1 MFGSLV
7 GFLNKIR
14 IDDTLRLVPEMWC
27 LASVDQ
33 EDLNLEPNP
42 RYGDHQDPMVEDI
55 EEAVRDFSGFLSP
68 VIGTATTPSDLP
80 EDARMEEPTHS
91 DADVDMAPPPPL
103 HDPPPPPPPSTSS
116 LRPKADLT
124 RATPPPSTPS
134 EHPVEQPA
142 RGQRIWGCNR
152 SPSLRTWQPS

>member
-1 MFGSLV
+1 MFGSLE

-14 IDDTLRLVPEMWC
+14 IDDTLRLVPEMRR

-55 EEAVRDFSGFLSP
+55 EEAVRDFPGFPSP
-68 VIGTATTPSDLP
+68 VIGMVTTPSNLP
-80 EDARMEEPTHS
+80 EDARMEDPTHS

-103 HDPPPPPPPSTSS
+103 NDPPV
-116 LRPKADLT
+116 
-124 RATPPPSTPS
+124 RATAVRWTQSRMQS
-134 EHPVEQPA
+134 
-142 RGQRIWGCNR
+142 GMWY
-152 SPSLRTWQPS
+152 

>member
-1 MFGSLV
+1 MFGSLE

-14 IDDTLRLVPEMWC
+14 IDDTLRLVPEMRR

-42 RYGDHQDPMVEDI
+42 RSDHQDPMVEDI
-55 EEAVRDFSGFLSP
+55 EEAVRDFSGFPSP

-80 EDARMEEPTHS
+80 EDARMEDPSRS

-103 HDPPPPPPPSTSS
+103 HDAPPPPSHPPPIIHDPPPLPLILLPSTSS
-116 LRPKADLT
+116 L
-124 RATPPPSTPS
+124 
-134 EHPVEQPA
+134 
-142 RGQRIWGCNR
+142 
-152 SPSLRTWQPS
+152 